1 MNKKKM
7 NDKGHHF
14 YCLQCKKRFRKLQD
28 FKYHFKGEE
37 SPRGCKY
44 VCNAMI
50 GKQSPDEWA
59 EAMGLTTQPIAWKA
73 CKDNALEQIKY
84 YKIPIAV
91 KRKKNKQ
98 KYMYTKTPDYC
109 DIIRATHKNTNQL
122 FKIFSKD
129 IQDINT
135 FVEKR
140 IITTYLDKQ
149 FNLGYHTLAV
159 RKSNLITGNDDD
171 GAFKYNLD
179 KERYYLVKDNI
190 IYAPFRT
197 KNKTLIR
204 VGHVSNIHFD
214 YKDFKIDKHISRDE
228 WIKRYGTIE
237 TQDNLEK
244 AYVLNFGK
252 LSSEL
257 IHKGTIETGFEVK
270 ATEDWTHPHQL
281 TRKFL
286 DLKQYNI
293 NECIVNLDNKKQTY
307 GYTQK
312 YYSYSYA
319 TSTQKFRKFQ
329 DIDHR
334 FAGLTRDFKQA
345 TDIKIIPHKFNYK
358 ECLKRHW
365 EKTRN

>member
-1 MNKKKM
+1 M

-14 YCLQCKKRFRKLQD
+14 YCLRCKKRFKKLQD

-37 SPRGCKY
+37 PPRGCKY
-44 VCNAMI
+44 VCNPII
-50 GKQSPDEWA
+50 GKRSPTEWA
-59 EAMGLTTQPIAWKA
+59 ETMVTKTEPIAWKA

-91 KRKKNKQ
+91 KRKKNKE
-98 KYMYTKTPDYC
+98 KYMYSKTPDYC
-109 DIIRATHKNTNQL
+109 DIIRAIHKNRHQL

-129 IQDINT
+129 IHDIT
-135 FVEKR
+135 DFVEQR
-140 IITTYLDKQ
+140 IIISYLDKQ
-149 FNLGYHTLAV
+149 FNLGYDTLAV
-159 RKSNLITGNDDD
+159 RKTNVISGNDDD

-197 KNKTLIR
+197 KDKKVIP

-214 YKDFKIDKHISRDE
+214 YEDFKIDRHISNKE
-228 WIKRYGTIE
+228 WIKRYGSSE
-237 TQDNLEK
+237 TEENLEK
-244 AYVLNFGK
+244 AYVHNFGK
-252 LSSEL
+252 LSYEL
-257 IHKGTIETGFEVK
+257 IHKGTIETGLEVK

-293 NECIVNLDNKKQTY
+293 NECIVNVDNKKQTY

-319 TSTQKFRKFQ
+319 TATQKFREFRG
-329 DIDHR
+329 IDGR
-334 FAGLTRDFKQA
+334 YAGLTRDFKQA
-345 TDIKIIPHKFNYK
+345 TDVKIIPHRLTYK
-358 ECLKRHW
+358 ECVKRHW
-365 EKTRN
+365 QKWRTSKI